1 MLQNLEV
8 FPWIDVDP
16 EMSFG
21 IRKAAY
27 NSRNKDR
34 QPVVEFDKVTDFAI
48 DNELDLNKKAVTEV
62 KRKLA
67 KNQVELRD
75 IKDKL

>member
-21 IRKAAY
+21 IRKDAY

-34 QPVVEFDKVTDFAI
+34 QPVVEFNKVTEFAI
-48 DNELDLNKKAVTEV
+48 DNELDLKGINVTEV
-62 KRKLA
+62 KHMLA